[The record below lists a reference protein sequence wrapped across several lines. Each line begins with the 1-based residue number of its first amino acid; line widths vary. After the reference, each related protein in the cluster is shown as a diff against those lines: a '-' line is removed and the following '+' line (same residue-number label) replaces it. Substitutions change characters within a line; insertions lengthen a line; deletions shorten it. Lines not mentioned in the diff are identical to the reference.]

1 MPSLKLFLLG
11 PLRLERDG
19 MPVKLDTRK
28 NVALVAYLAVTGESH
43 SREALITLLWPE
55 LEPSRARAN
64 LRRNLSVLKKA
75 LNREWLVVDRES
87 VGTDPDA
94 DFWLDVDQFRAL
106 LTTPQE
112 HTHPEGNA
120 CPTCLDAL
128 AEAVELYRGD
138 FMAGFGLR
146 DSAAFDEWQFFK
158 TEGLRQELA
167 AALERLVRAYSRLG
181 RFGKAIPHARRWVT
195 LDPLHEP
202 AQRWLM
208 QLYAQTGQRAAAL
221 RQYQECVRI
230 LQAEVGLAPSEETT
244 SLYEQVQTG
253 EVGGEESP
261 APTALPRHNL
271 PVQSTRF
278 IGRAQSLVEIRER
291 FRNPDCRLLTLVG
304 PGGCGKTRLAL
315 EAAATLLDDFQHGV
329 FFVSLAPLQSARAI
343 VPTVARAIGLSFYG
357 TAGGEREVEP
367 RQQLLDY
374 LRHKQMLLILDNFE
388 HLLACPEHSR
398 GNGVGLVAD
407 VLSAASGVK
416 VLATSRARLNLQ
428 GEHLYAVAGMSLPDS
443 AVELFVASARRVQ
456 PDFGLTTS
464 NLADVTHICRLVEG
478 MPLGILLAAA
488 WVQMLSLAEIATQ
501 ISQSIDFLATNLR
514 DLPERQRSM
523 RAVFDHSWNLLTPRL
538 RTVMEALSV
547 FRGSFSW
554 SAARQVTGASLQEL
568 RTLVEKSLL
577 HQVLTDR
584 FEMHEL
590 LRQYAAEKL
599 GQNPTAGQAVRDQ
612 HCAYYT
618 SALQRWATDLKG
630 PRQQQALAEMD
641 VELENARVAWDWAV
655 TQGQVGRLKQ
665 AMEGLG
671 LFYTRRGR
679 YEEGEAACRTAAE
692 ALQAAASHDG
702 LSVRI
707 RALGWQSAF
716 AQELGHIELADR
728 LLQRCQDLVGKLT
741 LSRQDAQAERAFV
754 LRRMGEVAYSSDLKT
769 ARRLFEQS
777 LALYRASGDRWETAY
792 VLRAL
797 GSVALNAGDY
807 GRSKQLYEESLAIR
821 RALGDQGGIANS
833 LQGLGRVSLSL
844 GEVEEGERLVRE
856 GIAISEEIGDQAG
869 IVKGLNNLSV
879 LLPWS
884 GRFAEAE
891 ALLKKSAAICNDL
904 GLQTALVFANADLST
919 MKGHLGEYESAC
931 SLAKSNLAL
940 AREINHSW
948 GVGHA
953 LLILGIIASIEKAHD
968 RAWQFLQ
975 ESLSVYREAGER
987 DMMGFVLAFSG
998 VVALQ
1003 LEQISLA
1010 RQCFCEALRMLSITR
1025 TFEPSV
1031 GAVATAALFLAE
1043 QGQSER
1049 AVELYAT
1056 VSRYPLVSSS
1066 RLYRDGIGQHIA
1078 AVAAT
1083 LRPEVVAAAQERGR
1097 AQNLDATVAELLVEL
1112 GE

>member
-1 MPSLKLFLLG
+1 MSSLKLFLLG
-11 PLRLERDG
+11 APHLKHDG
-19 MPVKLDTRK
+19 VPVKLDTRK
-28 NVALVAYLAVTGESH
+28 NVALVAYLALTGETH
-43 SREALITLLWPE
+43 SREALVALLWPE
-55 LEPSRARAN
+55 LGPSRARAT

-75 LNREWLVVDRES
+75 LHGEWLVVNRET

-106 LTTPQE
+106 LATPQE
-112 HTHPEGNA
+112 HGHPESSA
-120 CPTCLDAL
+120 CLDAL
-128 AEAVELYRGD
+128 AAAVELYRGD
-138 FMAGFGLR
+138 FMAGFGLP
-146 DSAAFDEWQFFK
+146 DSAAFDEWQFFQ
-158 TEGLRQELA
+158 TEGLRQGLA
-167 AALERLVRAYSRLG
+167 AALERLVRGYSSLG
-181 RFGKAIPHARRWVT
+181 EFGRAVPHARRWVA

-221 RQYQECVRI
+221 RQYQECARI
-230 LQAEVGLAPSEETT
+230 LQAELGLAPSEETT
-244 SLYEQVQTG
+244 SLYEQIQTG
-253 EVGGEESP
+253 EVGGEEFP
-261 APTALPRHNL
+261 ATAALPRHNL

-278 IGRAQSLVEIRER
+278 IGRAQLLVEIREC
-291 FRNPDCRLLTLVG
+291 FRNPDCRLLTLAG

-315 EAAATLLDDFQHGV
+315 EAAATLLDDFEHGV

-343 VPTVARAIGLSFYG
+343 VPTVAQAIGLSFYG
-357 TAGGEREVEP
+357 AAGGEREVEP

-374 LRHKQMLLILDNFE
+374 LRHKRMLLILDNFE
-388 HLLACPEHSR
+388 HLLDGA
-398 GNGVGLVAD
+398 GLVAD
-407 VLSAASGVK
+407 VLHAAAGVK

-428 GEHLYAVAGMSLPDS
+428 SEHLFPVAGMSLPDS
-443 AVELFVASARRVQ
+443 AVELFVSSARRVQ
-456 PDFGLTTS
+456 PYFGLTAK
-464 NLADVTHICRLVEG
+464 NLTDVTRICRLVEG

-488 WVQMLSLAEIATQ
+488 WVQALSLAEIATQ
-501 ISQSIDFLATNLR
+501 IDQSIDFLETNLR

-523 RAVFDHSWNLLTPRL
+523 RAVFDHSWNLLTARL
-538 RTVMEALSV
+538 RAVMETLSV
-547 FRGSFSW
+547 FRGSFTW
-554 SAARQVTGASLQEL
+554 SAAQQVAGAALQEL

-590 LRQYAAEKL
+590 LRQYTAEKL
-599 GQNPTAGQAVRDQ
+599 DQDPITSRAVRDQ
-612 HCAYYT
+612 HCAYYA

-630 PRQQQALAEMD
+630 SRQQQALAEMD
-641 VELENARVAWDWAV
+641 VEIENARVAWGWAV
-655 TQGQVGRLKQ
+655 TQGQVGRLER

-679 YEEGEAACRTAAE
+679 YEEGEAAYRAAAE
-692 ALQAAASHDG
+692 TLQAAAPHDG
-702 LSVRI
+702 LSVQV

-716 AQELGHIELADR
+716 AQELGHTELADQ
-728 LLQRCQDLVGKLT
+728 LLQRCQALVEKLT
-741 LSRQDAQAERAFV
+741 LSRQDARAERAFV
-754 LRRMGEVAYSSDLKT
+754 LRRMGEMAYSSDLKT
-769 ARRLFEQS
+769 AGRLFEQS
-777 LALYRASGDRWETAY
+777 LALYRASGDRWGTAY

-797 GSVALNAGDY
+797 GSVALNAGNY
-807 GRSKQLYEESLAIR
+807 SRSKQLYEESLAIR

-833 LQGLGRVSLSL
+833 LQGLGRVALSL
-844 GEVEEGERLVRE
+844 GEIEQGERLVRE

-869 IVKGLNNLSV
+869 IVKGLGNLSV

-891 ALLKKSAAICNDL
+891 TLLEKSVAICNDL
-904 GLQTALVFANADLST
+904 GFRVGLVSTRAHLSV
-919 MKGHLGEYESAC
+919 MKVHLGAYKPAC
-931 SLAKSNLAL
+931 SLAKLNLAL

-953 LLILGIIASIEKAHD
+953 LLLLGVMASVEKAHD

-975 ESLSVYREAGER
+975 ESLSTYREAGER
-987 DMMGFVLAFSG
+987 DMTGFVLAFSG
-998 VVALQ
+998 VVALR

-1031 GAVATAALFLAE
+1031 AAVANVALFLTK
-1043 QGQSER
+1043 QNQSER

-1066 RLYRDGIGQHIA
+1066 RLYQDCIGRYIA

-1083 LRPEVVAAAQERGR
+1083 LPPDVVTAAQERGR
-1097 AQNLDATVAELLVEL
+1097 ARDLDATVAGLLVEL
-1112 GE
+1112 GG